1 MSEDRV
7 LVEQHGRVLK
17 IVNNDPK
24 TRNSLSSVFYDG
36 FRGAIERASEDSG
49 VGAIVLTGAGRFFC
63 SGGNIN
69 SIQERRQSDL
79 ATRRKGVDKL
89 HDMILAMRNCPK
101 PILAAVDGGAAGAG
115 ASIMAACDLI
125 VAART
130 AYASVAYIKIGLT
143 PDGGSTAFI
152 GTSVPRQLMAEM
164 MFTGDRIP
172 MERLHQV
179 GLVNR
184 LTEPDQ
190 ALEGAMEWAAQ
201 IAEMPSKA
209 LSVGKQLI
217 SSARLNTLKEQLDAE
232 ADGIA
237 EAIGGDEAAEGLAAF
252 LEKRKPDWSTTR

>member
-17 IVNNDPK
+17 VVNNDPK
-24 TRNSLSSVFYDG
+24 TRNSLSPVFYDG
-36 FRGAIERASEDSG
+36 FREAIERANTDKDI
-49 VGAIVLTGAGRFFC
+49 GALVLTGAERFFC

-69 SIQERRQSDL
+69 SIQQRRNSDL
-79 ATRRKGVDKL
+79 ATRRSGVDKL

-101 PILAAVDGGAAGAG
+101 PIVAAVDGGAAGAG

-125 VAART
+125 VGARD

-152 GTSVPRQLMAEM
+152 GTSVPRHLMAEM

-172 MERLHQV
+172 LERLYQV

-184 LTEPDQ
+184 LTDPNQ

-201 IAEMPSKA
+201 IAEMPSNA
-209 LSVGKQLI
+209 LAGGKKLI

-237 EAIGGDEAAEGLAAF
+237 EAIGGEEAGEGIAAF
-252 LEKRKPDWSTTR
+252 LEKRKPDWSKTR